1 MNCEN
6 ALELMNRELDEALTA
21 EESAALQA
29 HLDACPD
36 CRETW
41 RQLHE
46 LDALL
51 QESELEPPAA
61 LHDGVMRAIR
71 QEQKRK
77 PRRAWLPAAAIA
89 AAAAL
94 VLLAGKAG
102 LIALPGFEQTD
113 VISVNIG
120 SAVEQIFAQTG
131 AEAPDE
137 AAAQQAAELSAETGL
152 DVLLV
157 WNSGVPAE
165 LETTPYEAAQNTR
178 LPLTTVGSTARMLSY
193 SSSRISISEKASSC
207 RPISIF
213 EMSRSSS
220 TSSVMRSLSAKITS
234 AALPVSI
241 TPACMP
247 SA

>member
-29 HLDACPD
+29 HLYACPD

-71 QEQKRK
+71 QEQRK

-165 LETTPYEAAQNTR
+165 LETTPYEAAQSGAR
-178 LPLTTVGSTARMLSY
+178 LYRVTGQLAQAILDGYITAAY
-193 SSSRISISEKASSC
+193 SPDDVFSDLPEK
-207 RPISIF
+207 
-213 EMSRSSS
+213 E
-220 TSSVMRSLSAKITS
+220 
-234 AALPVSI
+234 AAYVLVLP
-241 TPACMP
+241 
-247 SA
+247 

>member
-6 ALELMNRELDEALTA
+6 ALELMNRELNEALTP

-51 QESELEPPAA
+51 QDGELEPPAA

-71 QEQKRK
+71 QEQRK

-131 AEAPDE
+131 AKTPDE
-137 AAAQQAAELSAETGL
+137 AAAQQAAELAAETGL

-157 WNSGVPAE
+157 WNSGVPLE
-165 LETTPYEAAQNTR
+165 LETAAYETAQSGARLYCVTGQMAQTILDEYGAAAYSPDDVFSDLPEKEAAYVLV
-178 LPLTTVGSTARMLSY
+178 LP
-193 SSSRISISEKASSC
+193 
-207 RPISIF
+207 
-213 EMSRSSS
+213 
-220 TSSVMRSLSAKITS
+220 
-234 AALPVSI
+234 
-241 TPACMP
+241 
-247 SA
+247 

>member
-6 ALELMNRELDEALTA
+6 ALELMNRELDGALTEA
-21 EESAALQA
+21 ESAALRA

-89 AAAAL
+89 AAAVL
-94 VLLAGKAG
+94 VLLAGRAG

-137 AAAQQAAELSAETGL
+137 AAA
-152 DVLLV
+152 
-157 WNSGVPAE
+157 PK
-165 LETTPYEAAQNTR
+165 R
-178 LPLTTVGSTARMLSY
+178 
-193 SSSRISISEKASSC
+193 
-207 RPISIF
+207 
-213 EMSRSSS
+213 
-220 TSSVMRSLSAKITS
+220 
-234 AALPVSI
+234 
-241 TPACMP
+241 
-247 SA
+247 

>member
-61 LHDGVMRAIR
+61 LHDGVMQAIR
-71 QEQKRK
+71 QEKKQRS
-77 PRRAWLPAAAIA
+77 RRAWVPAAAIA

-94 VLLAGKAG
+94 VLLAGRAG
-102 LIALPGFEQTD
+102 LIALPGFEKDSIVT
-113 VISVNIG
+113 VNVG
-120 SAVEQIFAQTG
+120 SAVEQIFTQTG

-157 WNSGVPAE
+157 WNSGVPSE
-165 LETTPYEAAQNTR
+165 LETMPYELTENGARLYRVTGQLAQTILDGYIAAAYSPDDVFSD
-178 LPLTTVGSTARMLSY
+178 LP
-193 SSSRISISEKASSC
+193 EKQ
-207 RPISIF
+207 
-213 EMSRSSS
+213 
-220 TSSVMRSLSAKITS
+220 
-234 AALPVSI
+234 AACVLVLP
-241 TPACMP
+241 
-247 SA
+247 

>member
-6 ALELMNRELDEALTA
+6 ALELMNRELDEALTP
-21 EESAALQA
+21 EEAAALQA

-36 CRETW
+36 CRETR

-61 LHDGVMRAIR
+61 LHDGVMQAIR
-71 QEQKRK
+71 QEKKQRS
-77 PRRAWLPAAAIA
+77 RRAWFPAAAIA

-94 VLLAGKAG
+94 VLLAGRAG
-102 LIALPGFEQTD
+102 LIALPGFEKDSIVT
-113 VISVNIG
+113 VNVG
-120 SAVEQIFAQTG
+120 SAVEQIFTQTG

-157 WNSGVPAE
+157 WNSGVPSE
-165 LETTPYEAAQNTR
+165 LETMPYELTENGARLYRVTGQLAQTILDGYIAAAYSPDDVFSD
-178 LPLTTVGSTARMLSY
+178 LP
-193 SSSRISISEKASSC
+193 EKQ
-207 RPISIF
+207 
-213 EMSRSSS
+213 
-220 TSSVMRSLSAKITS
+220 
-234 AALPVSI
+234 AACVLVLP
-241 TPACMP
+241 
-247 SA
+247 

>member
-6 ALELMNRELDEALTA
+6 ALELMNRELDEALTP
-21 EESAALQA
+21 EEAAALQA

-36 CRETW
+36 CRETR

-61 LHDGVMRAIR
+61 LHDGVMQAIR
-71 QEQKRK
+71 QEKKQRS
-77 PRRAWLPAAAIA
+77 RRAWVPAAAIA

-94 VLLAGKAG
+94 VLLAGRAG
-102 LIALPGFEQTD
+102 LIALPGFEKDST
-113 VISVNIG
+113 VTVNVG
-120 SAVEQIFAQTG
+120 SAVEQIFTQTG

-157 WNSGVPAE
+157 WNSGVPSE
-165 LETTPYEAAQNTR
+165 LETMPYELTENGARLYRVTGQLAQTILDGYIAAAYSPDDVFSD
-178 LPLTTVGSTARMLSY
+178 LP
-193 SSSRISISEKASSC
+193 EKQ
-207 RPISIF
+207 
-213 EMSRSSS
+213 
-220 TSSVMRSLSAKITS
+220 
-234 AALPVSI
+234 AACVLVLP
-241 TPACMP
+241 
-247 SA
+247 

>member
-51 QESELEPPAA
+51 QE
-61 LHDGVMRAIR
+61 
-71 QEQKRK
+71 RK
-77 PRRAWLPAAAIA
+77 PRRAWLPAAAA
-89 AAAAL
+89 AMAAAL

-165 LETTPYEAAQNTR
+165 LETTPYEAAQSGAR
-178 LPLTTVGSTARMLSY
+178 LYRVTGQLAQTILDGYITAAY
-193 SSSRISISEKASSC
+193 SPDDVFSDLPEK
-207 RPISIF
+207 
-213 EMSRSSS
+213 E
-220 TSSVMRSLSAKITS
+220 
-234 AALPVSI
+234 AAYVLVLP
-241 TPACMP
+241 
-247 SA
+247 

>member
-29 HLDACPD
+29 HLYACPD

-61 LHDGVMRAIR
+61 LHEGVMRAIR
-71 QEQKRK
+71 QEQRK

-94 VLLAGKAG
+94 VLLAGKVG

-165 LETTPYEAAQNTR
+165 LETTPYEAAQSGAR
-178 LPLTTVGSTARMLSY
+178 LYRVTGQLAQAILDGYITAAY
-193 SSSRISISEKASSC
+193 SPDDVFSDLPEK
-207 RPISIF
+207 
-213 EMSRSSS
+213 E
-220 TSSVMRSLSAKITS
+220 
-234 AALPVSI
+234 AAYVLVLP
-241 TPACMP
+241 
-247 SA
+247 

>member
-21 EESAALQA
+21 EESAALRA

-61 LHDGVMRAIR
+61 LHDGVMQAIR
-71 QEQKRK
+71 QEKKQRS
-77 PRRAWLPAAAIA
+77 RRAWVPAAAIA

-94 VLLAGKAG
+94 VLLAGWAG
-102 LIALPGFEQTD
+102 LIALPGFEKDST
-113 VISVNIG
+113 VTVNVG
-120 SAVEQIFAQTG
+120 SAVEQIFTQTG

-157 WNSGVPAE
+157 WNSGVPSE
-165 LETTPYEAAQNTR
+165 LETMPYELTENGARLYRVTGQLAQTILDGYIAAAYSPDDVFSD
-178 LPLTTVGSTARMLSY
+178 LP
-193 SSSRISISEKASSC
+193 EKQ
-207 RPISIF
+207 
-213 EMSRSSS
+213 
-220 TSSVMRSLSAKITS
+220 
-234 AALPVSI
+234 AACVLVLP
-241 TPACMP
+241 
-247 SA
+247 

>member
-6 ALELMNRELDEALTA
+6 VLELMNRELDGALTEA
-21 EESAALQA
+21 ESAALRA
-29 HLDACPD
+29 HLDACLD

-51 QESELEPPAA
+51 RESELEPPAA
-61 LHDGVMRAIR
+61 LHEGVMREIR
-71 QEQKRK
+71 QEQKKK
-77 PRRAWLPAAAIA
+77 PRRAWVPAAAIA

-94 VLLAGKAG
+94 VLLAGRAG

-131 AEAPDE
+131 AKTPDE
-137 AAAQQAAELSAETGL
+137 AAAQQAAELAAETGL

-157 WNSGVPAE
+157 WNSGVPLE
-165 LETTPYEAAQNTR
+165 LETAAYETAQSGARLYCVTGQMAQTILDEYGAAAYSPDDVFSDLPEKEAAYVLV
-178 LPLTTVGSTARMLSY
+178 LP
-193 SSSRISISEKASSC
+193 
-207 RPISIF
+207 
-213 EMSRSSS
+213 
-220 TSSVMRSLSAKITS
+220 
-234 AALPVSI
+234 
-241 TPACMP
+241 
-247 SA
+247 

>member
-29 HLDACPD
+29 HLYACPD

-51 QESELEPPAA
+51 QDGELEPPAA
-61 LHDGVMRAIR
+61 LHEGVMREIR

-120 SAVEQIFAQTG
+120 SAVEQIFVRKHRTKPPHSRRRSFPPRQGWTCCWCG
-131 AEAPDE
+131 T
-137 AAAQQAAELSAETGL
+137 AAFRPNWKQ
-152 DVLLV
+152 
-157 WNSGVPAE
+157 
-165 LETTPYEAAQNTR
+165 R
-178 LPLTTVGSTARMLSY
+178 RMKRRRTARGCT
-193 SSSRISISEKASSC
+193 A
-207 RPISIF
+207 
-213 EMSRSSS
+213 
-220 TSSVMRSLSAKITS
+220 
-234 AALPVSI
+234 
-241 TPACMP
+241 
-247 SA
+247 

>member
-6 ALELMNRELDEALTA
+6 ALELMNRELDEALTP

-36 CRETW
+36 CRETR

-61 LHDGVMRAIR
+61 LHDGVMQAIR
-71 QEQKRK
+71 QEKKQRS
-77 PRRAWLPAAAIA
+77 RRAWVPAAAIA

-94 VLLAGKAG
+94 VLLAGWAG
-102 LIALPGFEQTD
+102 LIALPGFEKDSIVT
-113 VISVNIG
+113 VNVG
-120 SAVEQIFAQTG
+120 SAVEQIFTQTG

-157 WNSGVPAE
+157 WNSGVPSE
-165 LETTPYEAAQNTR
+165 LETMPYELTENGARLYRVTGQLAQTILDGYIAAAYSPDDVFSD
-178 LPLTTVGSTARMLSY
+178 LP
-193 SSSRISISEKASSC
+193 EKQ
-207 RPISIF
+207 
-213 EMSRSSS
+213 
-220 TSSVMRSLSAKITS
+220 
-234 AALPVSI
+234 AACVLVLP
-241 TPACMP
+241 
-247 SA
+247 

>member
-6 ALELMNRELDEALTA
+6 ALELMNRELDEALTP
-21 EESAALQA
+21 EEAAALQA

-36 CRETW
+36 CRETR

-61 LHDGVMRAIR
+61 LHDGVMQAIR
-71 QEQKRK
+71 QEKKQGS
-77 PRRAWLPAAAIA
+77 RRAWVPAAAIA

-94 VLLAGKAG
+94 VLLAGRAG
-102 LIALPGFEQTD
+102 LIALPGFEKDST
-113 VISVNIG
+113 VTVNVG
-120 SAVEQIFAQTG
+120 SAVEQIFTQTG

-157 WNSGVPAE
+157 WNSGVPSE
-165 LETTPYEAAQNTR
+165 LETMPYELTENGARLYRVTGQLAQTILDGYIAAAYSPDDVFSD
-178 LPLTTVGSTARMLSY
+178 LP
-193 SSSRISISEKASSC
+193 EKQ
-207 RPISIF
+207 
-213 EMSRSSS
+213 
-220 TSSVMRSLSAKITS
+220 
-234 AALPVSI
+234 AACVLVLP
-241 TPACMP
+241 
-247 SA
+247 

>member
-6 ALELMNRELDEALTA
+6 ALELMNRELDEALTP
-21 EESAALQA
+21 EEAAALQA

-36 CRETW
+36 CRETR

-61 LHDGVMRAIR
+61 LHDGVMQAIR
-71 QEQKRK
+71 QEKKQRS
-77 PRRAWLPAAAIA
+77 RRAWVPAAAIA

-94 VLLAGKAG
+94 VLLAGWAG
-102 LIALPGFEQTD
+102 LIALPGFEKDST
-113 VISVNIG
+113 VTVNVG
-120 SAVEQIFAQTG
+120 SAVEQIFTQTG

-157 WNSGVPAE
+157 WNSGVPSE
-165 LETTPYEAAQNTR
+165 LETMPYELTENGARLYRVTGQLAQTILDGYIAAAYSPDDVFSD
-178 LPLTTVGSTARMLSY
+178 LP
-193 SSSRISISEKASSC
+193 EKQ
-207 RPISIF
+207 
-213 EMSRSSS
+213 
-220 TSSVMRSLSAKITS
+220 
-234 AALPVSI
+234 AACVLVLP
-241 TPACMP
+241 
-247 SA
+247 

>member
-6 ALELMNRELDEALTA
+6 ALELMNRELDEALTP

-71 QEQKRK
+71 QEKKQK
-77 PRRAWLPAAAIA
+77 PRRAWVPAAAIA

-94 VLLAGKAG
+94 VLLAGRAG
-102 LIALPGFEQTD
+102 LIALPGFEKDST
-113 VISVNIG
+113 VTVNVG
-120 SAVEQIFAQTG
+120 SAVEQIFTHTRLQ
-131 AEAPDE
+131 EPE
-137 AAAQQAAELSAETGL
+137 PAAAQQAAELSAETEL
-152 DVLLV
+152 DVVLV
-157 WNSGVPAE
+157 WGQGIPAE
-165 LETTPYEAAQNTR
+165 LESAAYEAAEDGARVYRVTGQLAQTILDGYIAAAYSPDDVFSD
-178 LPLTTVGSTARMLSY
+178 LP
-193 SSSRISISEKASSC
+193 EK
-207 RPISIF
+207 P
-213 EMSRSSS
+213 
-220 TSSVMRSLSAKITS
+220 
-234 AALPVSI
+234 AACVLVLP
-241 TPACMP
+241 
-247 SA
+247 

>member
-152 DVLLV
+152 SRKWRCSKLWHVLPV
-157 WNSGVPAE
+157 
-165 LETTPYEAAQNTR
+165 
-178 LPLTTVGSTARMLSY
+178 LTCP
-193 SSSRISISEKASSC
+193 RISE
-207 RPISIF
+207 
-213 EMSRSSS
+213 SRS
-220 TSSVMRSLSAKITS
+220 V
-234 AALPVSI
+234 
-241 TPACMP
+241 
-247 SA
+247 

>member
-6 ALELMNRELDEALTA
+6 ALELMNRELNEALTA

-36 CRETW
+36 CRETR

-61 LHDGVMRAIR
+61 LHDGVMQAIR
-71 QEQKRK
+71 QEKKQRS
-77 PRRAWLPAAAIA
+77 RRAWVPAAAIA

-94 VLLAGKAG
+94 VLLAGWAG
-102 LIALPGFEQTD
+102 LIALPGFEKDST
-113 VISVNIG
+113 VTVNVG
-120 SAVEQIFAQTG
+120 SAVEQIFTQTG

-157 WNSGVPAE
+157 WNSGVPSE
-165 LETTPYEAAQNTR
+165 LETMPYELTENGARLYRVTGQLAQTILDGYIAAAYSPDDVFSDRPEKQAACVLV
-178 LPLTTVGSTARMLSY
+178 LP
-193 SSSRISISEKASSC
+193 
-207 RPISIF
+207 
-213 EMSRSSS
+213 
-220 TSSVMRSLSAKITS
+220 
-234 AALPVSI
+234 
-241 TPACMP
+241 
-247 SA
+247 

>member
-71 QEQKRK
+71 QEQKK
-77 PRRAWLPAAAIA
+77 
-89 AAAAL
+89 
-94 VLLAGKAG
+94 
-102 LIALPGFEQTD
+102 
-113 VISVNIG
+113 
-120 SAVEQIFAQTG
+120 
-131 AEAPDE
+131 E
-137 AAAQQAAELSAETGL
+137 AAPGLGSRCGYRGGSRARAAGRPGGT
-152 DVLLV
+152 DR
-157 WNSGVPAE
+157 
-165 LETTPYEAAQNTR
+165 AA
-178 LPLTTVGSTARMLSY
+178 
-193 SSSRISISEKASSC
+193 RI
-207 RPISIF
+207 
-213 EMSRSSS
+213 
-220 TSSVMRSLSAKITS
+220 
-234 AALPVSI
+234 
-241 TPACMP
+241 
-247 SA
+247 

>member
-36 CRETW
+36 CRETR

-61 LHDGVMRAIR
+61 LHDGVMQAIR
-71 QEQKRK
+71 QEKKQRS
-77 PRRAWLPAAAIA
+77 RRAWVPAAAIA

-94 VLLAGKAG
+94 VLLAGRAG
-102 LIALPGFEQTD
+102 LIALPGFEKDSIVT
-113 VISVNIG
+113 VNVG
-120 SAVEQIFAQTG
+120 SAVEQIFTQTG

-157 WNSGVPAE
+157 WNSGVPSE
-165 LETTPYEAAQNTR
+165 LETMPYELTENGARLYRVTGQLAQTILDGYIAAAYSPDDVFSD
-178 LPLTTVGSTARMLSY
+178 LP
-193 SSSRISISEKASSC
+193 EKQ
-207 RPISIF
+207 
-213 EMSRSSS
+213 
-220 TSSVMRSLSAKITS
+220 
-234 AALPVSI
+234 AACVLVLP
-241 TPACMP
+241 
-247 SA
+247 

>member
-21 EESAALQA
+21 EESAALRA

-36 CRETW
+36 CRETR

-61 LHDGVMRAIR
+61 LHDGVMQAIR
-71 QEQKRK
+71 QEKKQRS
-77 PRRAWLPAAAIA
+77 RRAWVPAAAIA

-94 VLLAGKAG
+94 VLLAGRAG
-102 LIALPGFEQTD
+102 LIALPGFEKDSIVT
-113 VISVNIG
+113 VNVG
-120 SAVEQIFAQTG
+120 SAVEQIFTQTG

-157 WNSGVPAE
+157 WNSGVPSE
-165 LETTPYEAAQNTR
+165 LETMPYELTENGARLYRVTGQLAQTILDGYIAAAYSPDDVFSD
-178 LPLTTVGSTARMLSY
+178 LP
-193 SSSRISISEKASSC
+193 EKQ
-207 RPISIF
+207 
-213 EMSRSSS
+213 
-220 TSSVMRSLSAKITS
+220 
-234 AALPVSI
+234 AACVLVLP
-241 TPACMP
+241 
-247 SA
+247 

>member
-6 ALELMNRELDEALTA
+6 ALELMNRELDGALTEA
-21 EESAALQA
+21 ESAALQA

-36 CRETW
+36 CRETR

-61 LHDGVMRAIR
+61 LHDGVMQAIR
-71 QEQKRK
+71 QEKKQRS
-77 PRRAWLPAAAIA
+77 RRAWVPAAAIA

-94 VLLAGKAG
+94 VLLAGRAG
-102 LIALPGFEQTD
+102 LIALPGFEKDST
-113 VISVNIG
+113 VTVNVG
-120 SAVEQIFAQTG
+120 SAVEQIFTQTG

-157 WNSGVPAE
+157 WNSGVPSE
-165 LETTPYEAAQNTR
+165 LETMPYELTANGARLYRVTGQLAQTILDGYIAAAYSPDDVFSD
-178 LPLTTVGSTARMLSY
+178 LP
-193 SSSRISISEKASSC
+193 EKQ
-207 RPISIF
+207 
-213 EMSRSSS
+213 
-220 TSSVMRSLSAKITS
+220 
-234 AALPVSI
+234 AACVLVLP
-241 TPACMP
+241 
-247 SA
+247 

>member
-6 ALELMNRELDEALTA
+6 ALELMNRELDEALTP
-21 EESAALQA
+21 EEAAALQA

-36 CRETW
+36 CRETR

-61 LHDGVMRAIR
+61 LHDGVMQAIR
-71 QEQKRK
+71 QEKKQRS
-77 PRRAWLPAAAIA
+77 RRAWVPAAAIA

-94 VLLAGKAG
+94 VLLAGWAG
-102 LIALPGFEQTD
+102 LIALPGFEKDSIVT
-113 VISVNIG
+113 VNVG
-120 SAVEQIFAQTG
+120 SAVEQIFTQTG

-157 WNSGVPAE
+157 WNSGVPSE
-165 LETTPYEAAQNTR
+165 LETMPYELTENGARLYRVTGQLAQTILDGCIAAAYSPDDVFSD
-178 LPLTTVGSTARMLSY
+178 LP
-193 SSSRISISEKASSC
+193 EKQ
-207 RPISIF
+207 
-213 EMSRSSS
+213 
-220 TSSVMRSLSAKITS
+220 
-234 AALPVSI
+234 AACVLVLP
-241 TPACMP
+241 
-247 SA
+247 

>member
-6 ALELMNRELDEALTA
+6 ALELLNRELDGALTEA
-21 EESAALQA
+21 ESAALRA

-89 AAAAL
+89 AAAVL

-102 LIALPGFEQTD
+102 LIALPGFE
-113 VISVNIG
+113 
-120 SAVEQIFAQTG
+120 
-131 AEAPDE
+131 
-137 AAAQQAAELSAETGL
+137 
-152 DVLLV
+152 
-157 WNSGVPAE
+157 
-165 LETTPYEAAQNTR
+165 
-178 LPLTTVGSTARMLSY
+178 
-193 SSSRISISEKASSC
+193 
-207 RPISIF
+207 
-213 EMSRSSS
+213 
-220 TSSVMRSLSAKITS
+220 
-234 AALPVSI
+234 
-241 TPACMP
+241 
-247 SA
+247 

>member
-6 ALELMNRELDEALTA
+6 ALELMNRELDEALTP
-21 EESAALQA
+21 EEAAALQA

-36 CRETW
+36 CRETR

-61 LHDGVMRAIR
+61 LHDGVMQAIR
-71 QEQKRK
+71 QEKKQRS
-77 PRRAWLPAAAIA
+77 RRAWVPAAAIA

-94 VLLAGKAG
+94 VLLAGWAG
-102 LIALPGFEQTD
+102 LIALPGFEKDSIVT
-113 VISVNIG
+113 VNVG
-120 SAVEQIFAQTG
+120 SAVEQIFTQTG

-157 WNSGVPAE
+157 WNSGVPSE
-165 LETTPYEAAQNTR
+165 LETMPYELTENGARLYRVTGQLAQTILDGYIAAAYSPDDVFSD
-178 LPLTTVGSTARMLSY
+178 LP
-193 SSSRISISEKASSC
+193 EKQ
-207 RPISIF
+207 
-213 EMSRSSS
+213 
-220 TSSVMRSLSAKITS
+220 
-234 AALPVSI
+234 AACVLVLP
-241 TPACMP
+241 
-247 SA
+247 